1 MKSRWKMTK
10 RITRSS
16 RIAVAAILI
25 LTLAFGLVAVGA
37 GGNGPP
43 PGQDEA
49 VKAEPVR
56 GKPVKVNGKDLS
68 LYVFVYPERAGKGKK
83 PPKEDSGPSPYCDD
97 GGQGVTVPKFADAN
111 SGGLTFNINP
121 GSIPGDKAAAIGAID
136 AAFNAWDSVSTA
148 SVYFTVNDTGGAS
161 RPAFDGNNTVGWV
174 KIVPRSVLAGA
185 WVWVDNTTGKVVQA
199 DVFYNAFH
207 KWAAF
212 TVCDDQDRYEVGN
225 VGTHE
230 FGHVVG
236 LDHLSDTE
244 AYATMYPSAAKG
256 EIRKQTLT
264 DGDKSGYTAA
274 GGY

>member
-1 MKSRWKMTK
+1 M
-10 RITRSS
+10 S
-16 RIAVAAILI
+16 RIVSRKSGFVIAAILI
-25 LTLAFGLVAVGA
+25 LTLAFSLVAVGA
-37 GGNGPP
+37 GGKGPP

-83 PPKEDSGPSPYCDD
+83 PPKEDSGPSPYCTDND
-97 GGQGVTVPKFADAN
+97 QNTIVPSFADAKPN
-111 SGGLTFNINP
+111 GLTFKIND
-121 GSIPGDKAAAIGAID
+121 GSIPGDKSAAIVAIH
-136 AAFNAWDSVSTA
+136 AAFDAWDNVSDVGT
-148 SVYFTVNDTGGAS
+148 YFTVEDSGGAS
-161 RPAFDGNNTVGWV
+161 RPAFDGINTVGWV

-185 WVWVDNTTGKVVQA
+185 WVWVDNNTNEVVQV

-212 TVCDDQDRYEVGN
+212 TVCDAQGRYEVGN

-236 LDHLSDTE
+236 LDHLSDAN

-256 EIRKQTLT
+256 EVRKQTLT
-264 DGDKSGYTAA
+264 AGDAAGYTDA